1 MSLPGIPLLAAA
13 NMPDIVLPAA
23 LFVFTYV
30 AVMAEKVNRAIVALL
45 GAGLAIALGLL
56 DQNEAIAAID
66 FNTLALLAGTMII
79 VGIAKKSGVFG
90 YVAVRSAQLMRGS
103 PSGILVALPLVT
115 GVISA
120 FLNNVTTVLLIVPVT
135 LVICAELRVRPYPF
149 LFAEIFASNIGGT
162 ATLIGDPPNILIGSA
177 VGLSFDDFVV
187 NLTPVIIVV
196 FAVQTALMHF
206 IWGRKMAA
214 DVSHRERVMAMNA
227 GDAIQD
233 RRLALNSLV
242 IIGAMIAAFVFS
254 APLKL
259 EAGTIALLSAAILM
273 LLDTWPRHRDSHAE
287 AVTDAFNEVAWITI
301 FFFIGLFVLVG
312 AIEKAGILD
321 LLARQLLGATG
332 GDAKVA
338 TIAILWGS
346 AVLSAFV
353 DNIPFVAAMIPLIK
367 SMTPAMGGEQAAL
380 PLWWSLALGAC
391 LGGNGTLVG
400 AAANLTVA
408 GLGERSGIP
417 FRFMTFTLIAFPLM
431 LIEIAICN
439 VYVLWRFF

>member
-1 MSLPGIPLLAAA
+1 ML
-13 NMPDIVLPAA
+13 LPAA
-23 LFVFTYV
+23 LFIFAYV
-30 AVMAEKVNRAIVALL
+30 AIMAEKVNRAIVALL
-45 GAGLAIALGLL
+45 AACLAIALGLL

-79 VGIAKKSGVFG
+79 VGIAKKSGLFG
-90 YVAVRSAQLMRGS
+90 YIAIKAAQWMGAS
-103 PSGILVALPLVT
+103 PAGILVALPLVT
-115 GVISA
+115 AVISA

-135 LVICAELRVRPYPF
+135 LVIASELKVRPYPF

-177 VGLSFDDFVV
+177 VGLSFNDFLV

-196 FAVQTALMHF
+196 FAVQTLLMHV
-206 IWGRKMAA
+206 IWGRKMQA
-214 DVSHRERVMAMNA
+214 DWTLQARVMAMNA
-227 GDAIQD
+227 SEAILD
-233 RRLALNSLV
+233 RRLALNSLF
-242 IIGAMIAAFVFS
+242 IIVAMIVAFVFA
-254 APLKL
+254 APLRL
-259 EAGTIALLSAAILM
+259 EAGTIALTSGAVLM
-273 LLDTWPRHRDSHAE
+273 LLDTLPRHRDAHAD
-287 AVTDAFNEVAWITI
+287 AVTAALNEVEWITI

-312 AIEKAGILD
+312 AIEKAGILQ
-321 LLARQLLGATG
+321 LLASELLGVTG
-332 GDAKVA
+332 GDAKA
-338 TIAILWGS
+338 AAIAILWGS
-346 AVLSAFV
+346 AVLSALV

-367 SMTPAMGGEQAAL
+367 SMAPAIGGDQAAL

-408 GLGERSGIP
+408 GLAERNGIP
-417 FRFMTFTLIAFPLM
+417 FRFMAFTLLAFPLM

>member
-1 MSLPGIPLLAAA
+1 
-13 NMPDIVLPAA
+13 MPDIVLPAA

-30 AVMAEKVNRAIVALL
+30 AIMAEKVNRAIVALL
-45 GAGLAIALGLL
+45 GAGLAITLGLL

-90 YVAVRSAQLMRGS
+90 YVAIRSAQLMRGS
-103 PSGILVALPLVT
+103 PAGILVVLPLVT
-115 GVISA
+115 AMISA

-196 FAVQTALMHF
+196 FAVQTALMHV
-206 IWGRKMAA
+206 IWGRKMGA
-214 DVSHRERVMAMNA
+214 DASHRERVMAMSA
-227 GDAIQD
+227 GDAIAD
-233 RRLALNSLV
+233 KRLAANSLLV
-242 IIGAMIAAFVFS
+242 IGAMIAAFVFS

-259 EAGTIALLSAAILM
+259 EAGTIALLSAGILM
-273 LLDTWPRHRDSHAE
+273 LLDTWPHPRDSQAK
-287 AVTDAFNEVAWITI
+287 AVTDAFNEVEWITI

-321 LLARQLLGATG
+321 LLATQLLGATG
-332 GDAKVA
+332 GDAKAA

-367 SMTPAMGGEQAAL
+367 SMTPAIGGEQAAL

-408 GLGERSGIP
+408 GLAERKGIP
-417 FRFMTFTLIAFPLM
+417 FRFMTFTLMAIPLM